1 MRPASQHIELGRARL
16 QGLLKNAR
24 FVSGHRFSDAVT
36 APESA
41 PSGAADRKYG
51 CFQQLVRS
59 CRRGP
64 KDFRASAPEGKA
76 AASRVFE
83 QPKFLPLFAFAIFL
97 LLTSFAQTGRAA
109 RRAEYFASV
118 FYQQSGNSGK
128 QPSLSQQLV
137 KESRE
142 AAGEDDQSQFKHSA
156 SVRLVAK
163 LTGLH
168 LEHAYWVC
176 VLLNFVVIAAA
187 IFWLS
192 KKNLPGMFRNRTA
205 SIQKAMEEARKA
217 SEDANRRLAEI
228 EARLSK
234 LDVEI
239 GGMRAAAEKEAA
251 AEEQSIKAAAA
262 EDARKIVES
271 AEQEIAAAA
280 KSARR
285 ELTAYAADLAVAL
298 AKKQIH
304 VDAATD
310 QALLRNF
317 AQQLSINGGETLKGG
332 R

>member
-1 MRPASQHIELGRARL
+1 MKRAQIQQNLR
-16 QGLLKNAR
+16 
-24 FVSGHRFSDAVT
+24 T
-36 APESA
+36 A
-41 PSGAADRKYG
+41 GNR
-51 CFQQLVRS
+51 
-59 CRRGP
+59 
-64 KDFRASAPEGKA
+64 
-76 AASRVFE
+76 
-83 QPKFLPLFAFAIFL
+83 PKFLLLFALGTFL
-97 LLTSFAQTGRAA
+97 LLTWFALAARAA
-109 RRAEYFASV
+109 TQQPSSATSH
-118 FYQQSGNSGK
+118 QQSSKSSG
-128 QPSLSQQLV
+128 QSSLSQQLA
-137 KESRE
+137 KETRE
-142 AAGEDDQSQFKHSA
+142 AAGEDDQSQFKHSP
-156 SVRLVAK
+156 SVLWMAK
-163 LTGLH
+163 VTGMD
-168 LEHAYWVC
+168 LEHAYLVC

-192 KKNLPGMFRNRTA
+192 KKNLPGLFRNRTA

-239 GGMRAAAEKEAA
+239 AGLQAAAEKEAA
-251 AEEQSIKAAAA
+251 AEEQRIKAAAA

-285 ELTAYAADLAVAL
+285 ELTAYAAELAVSL

-310 QALLRNF
+310 QALLRSF
-317 AQQLSINGGETLKGG
+317 AQQLSTNGGETRTGG